1 MAVHSRL
8 IGRRVPSSLA
18 PLGCLPPASLLKPCL
33 DLAALQDRIKTYTST
48 QIPVSSHLHRRLD
61 DFFPCLRCLG
71 FSLPSSIFLYISY
84 KKKASYWVNKMS
96 HLFHMVFL
104 MDNHPHLADKESYHY
119 NICPSSTSIH
129 PSLYPQDGHCL
140 VWAKQSATYRRLRTQ
155 CCFSC
160 TTDSSGIYPLFMR
173 KPDSFNR
180 YFWSTSK
187 VLAHLKYNTAK
198 AKKKKKRK
206 TKPQRQIH
214 SFMELTF

>member
-1 MAVHSRL
+1 MKLTAVHSRL
-8 IGRRVPSSLA
+8 IGLWVPSSLA

-84 KKKASYWVNKMS
+84 KKKESDWVNRMS
-96 HLFHMVFL
+96 QLFHMVFV
-104 MDNHPHLADKESYHY
+104 MDNHLHFTDKESYHY

-129 PSLYPQDGHCL
+129 QSLYPQDGHCL
-140 VWAKQSATYRRLRTQ
+140 VWAKQRATYCRLQTQ
-155 CCFSC
+155 YSFSC
-160 TTDSSGIYPLFMR
+160 ITDISGIYPLFMR

-180 YFWSTSK
+180 YFWSTSNM
-187 VLAHLKYNTAK
+187 LAHFPSNTAK
-198 AKKKKKRK
+198 AKKKKK
-206 TKPQRQIH
+206 
-214 SFMELTF
+214 